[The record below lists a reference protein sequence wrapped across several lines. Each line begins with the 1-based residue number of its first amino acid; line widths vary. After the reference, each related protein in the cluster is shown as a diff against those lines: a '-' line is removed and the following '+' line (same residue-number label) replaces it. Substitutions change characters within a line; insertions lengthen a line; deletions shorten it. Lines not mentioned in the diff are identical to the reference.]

1 MRIMN
6 KVGLNIV
13 LLALFL
19 VQAAE
24 AATNQK
30 LCSQP
35 MVIKQTFSAVGY
47 GSSKDQFG
55 RLTSSSQ
62 KAMRAARINA
72 YRALSKQLYDYRFDG
87 TNSIAS
93 MIKQHPALRG
103 KIKAMVQG
111 AKQVGAN
118 RVKDGLYEVQMELVA
133 DRSFQLRTECPKPIS
148 TTPWQQ
154 SLIMEGEGKYREAR
168 AALQPLLNQPL
179 PKADRELLFLRMG
192 WLYHLTLEY
201 NKSIRH
207 YQSALK
213 TNPGSMDARLG
224 ILLPQLA
231 QQRWYEVE
239 RYANRVLKDSPWNYL
254 AHVRLMIAEEGM
266 QKWRRLEAHA
276 RKLSERYPGDV
287 TVLVYL
293 ARAQIW
299 QGKQKEA
306 KMAYQQVLHRSPLHV
321 EANNFIRVN

>member
-1 MRIMN
+1 MN
-6 KVGLNIV
+6 KGILAIWAAS
-13 LLALFL
+13 LLLL
-19 VQAAE
+19 GSSVQAASDK
-24 AATNQK
+24 K
-30 LCSQP
+30 LCTQP

-47 GSSKDQFG
+47 GSSEDKYG
-55 RLTSSSQ
+55 RPASGSQ
-62 KAMRAARINA
+62 GALRAARINA

-87 TNSIAS
+87 TNSVAS
-93 MIKQHPALRG
+93 MIKQRPALRG

-111 AKQVGAN
+111 AKQVGVN
-118 RVKDGLYEVQMELVA
+118 RVKDGLYEVRVELVA
-133 DRSFQLRTECPKPIS
+133 DRSFRLRTECPKPLS

-154 SLIMEGEGKYREAR
+154 SLILEGEGKYREAR
-168 AALQPLLNQPL
+168 AALQPLVNQPL

-201 NKSIRH
+201 NKSILH

-213 TNPGSMDARLG
+213 TNPGSIDARLG
-224 ILLPQLA
+224 ILLPLLA
-231 QQRWYEVE
+231 QQRWREVE
-239 RYANRVLKDSPWNYL
+239 RHANQVLKDSPWNYL

-266 QKWRRLEAHA
+266 QKWQRLESHA
-276 RKLSERYPGDV
+276 RRLSERYPGDV

-306 KMAYQQVLHRSPLHV
+306 KMAYQQVLHRSPLHI
-321 EANNFIRVN
+321 EANNFIKAN